1 MFFSISHLV
10 VISLM
15 SHCNRSVRLEH
26 IKMRLVQQENCAS
39 LALLSN
45 FHIGLCTPMFEVP
58 NPSLILFCI
67 IANEVW
73 NICIPISASYITII
87 EILPGADC

>member
-1 MFFSISHLV
+1 MALSLASHVLKAFMAFFV
-10 VISLM
+10 
-15 SHCNRSVRLEH
+15 RSVRLEH

-45 FHIGLCTPMFEVP
+45 FHIGLCTPMFEVA

-73 NICIPISASYITII
+73 KICIPISASYITII